1 MALTGYGSRHDLQS
15 DINQNLF
22 CPGIDLKKL
31 HAKGDWSLSK
41 KYLFMESATQTEEL
55 NKLWYLKKINLLKEL
70 SAEELGFIA
79 RCSKMS
85 KLKNGDIV
93 FFQGDPSFDVY
104 FLKEGRVKLSRMS
117 LEGREITL
125 AILDKGEIF
134 GEMSAYSEEHRN
146 VQAQAMEESI
156 VCMMK
161 KSDFLDVLH
170 RSPQLNFKLTKFIVF
185 RRLQIE
191 SKIDQLIFNDVPTR
205 LAGLLLSLIE
215 QYGEKDSR
223 GIRIRIKLSHQE
235 LGNLIGATRETISA
249 LLAQWKKCG
258 FVDSEDRR
266 MIITDSD
273 SLRKVAGA
281 SAV

>member
-1 MALTGYGSRHDLQS
+1 MEAA
-15 DINQNLF
+15 
-22 CPGIDLKKL
+22 
-31 HAKGDWSLSK
+31 AK
-41 KYLFMESATQTEEL
+41 TEEF

-85 KLKNGDIV
+85 KLKKGDII
-93 FFQGDPSFDVY
+93 FFQGEPSFDVY
-104 FLKEGRVKLSRMS
+104 FLKEGRVKLSRMNF
-117 LEGREITL
+117 EGREITL
-125 AILDKGEIF
+125 AILDKGEIL
-134 GEMSAYSEEHRN
+134 GELSAYSEEHRN

-215 QYGEKDSR
+215 QYGEKEPR
-223 GIRIRIKLSHQE
+223 GIRFRIKLSHQE
-235 LGNLIGATRETISA
+235 IGNLIGATRETVSA
-249 LLAQWKKCG
+249 LMAHWKKCG
-258 FVDSEDRR
+258 FVDSEGRR
-266 MIITDSD
+266 VIVTDPE
-273 SLRKVAGA
+273 SLRKVSGM
-281 SAV
+281 STP